1 MYPHHQR
8 TIQRMIDRF
17 QPDPTVLALIIIGS
31 VARGDERADSDVDCY
46 LLVDDPAYQARR
58 VTHQLLINADDL
70 CDYPHGQAGGRV
82 IDLTYLRDIAA
93 RGPEPA
99 RFAFVQA
106 LPAFTR
112 LPNLDELLAPIA
124 QYPEHERTEKLI
136 SFASQLPVHLSYLEL
151 GEYSRNPYLLAQTAV
166 EIVLFGGRLILAYN
180 RMLYPNRK
188 WFLRE
193 FARAPAKPDGI
204 IELAEQLL
212 AHPTIACATTF
223 CERILQ
229 FQPWPQPAE
238 GTLARFQNDREL
250 HWREPGVPLADS

>member
-1 MYPHHQR
+1 MYLHHQR
-8 TIQRMIDRF
+8 TIQRLIGRY

-31 VARGDERADSDVDCY
+31 VARGEARAESDVDCY
-46 LLVDDPAYQARR
+46 LLMEDAAYQAHRAAN
-58 VTHQLLINADDL
+58 QLSFNADDL

-82 IDLTYLRDIAA
+82 IDLAYLQDVAM

-106 LPAFTR
+106 IPAFTR
-112 LPNLDELLAPIA
+112 LPNMADLLAPIA
-124 QYPEHERTEKLI
+124 QYPEHERIEKMI

-166 EIVLFGGRLILAYN
+166 EIVLFGGRLILAHN
-180 RMLYPNRK
+180 RMLYPHRK

-193 FARAPAKPDGI
+193 FERAPAKPDGI
-204 IELAEQLL
+204 IEIAKQLL
-212 AHPTIACATTF
+212 IHPTIARATTF

-238 GTLARFQNDREL
+238 GTLARFQTDREL
-250 HWREPGVPLADS
+250 PWREHAVPLADT